1 MENIPFSILILFAF
15 TTFLSVG
22 FFFRA
27 AHRSGLVLALILA
40 WLAIQSIIGFIGF
53 YLNTN
58 TTPPRFLL
66 LVPPAISFVVIFSFT
81 VSGKKF
87 LDGLDIR
94 MLTLLHVVRLPVE
107 IVLFYVFKA
116 KLIPELMTFEGAN
129 FDVISGLSAP
139 IMYYL
144 VFISKSAGKRVLLFW
159 NIICSALLVNVLTIA
174 AFSATT
180 PFQQFGFDQP
190 NIGVGYF
197 PFVLLPAIIV
207 PIVLISHLAAIRQL
221 LKR

>member
-40 WLAIQSIIGFIGF
+40 WLAIQSIIGFTGF

-87 LDGLDIR
+87 LDSLDIR

-107 IVLFYVFKA
+107 IVLFYVWTVAFGGIGWPYF
-116 KLIPELMTFEGAN
+116 LLMIS
-129 FDVISGLSAP
+129 VI
-139 IMYYL
+139 
-144 VFISKSAGKRVLLFW
+144 
-159 NIICSALLVNVLTIA
+159 T
-174 AFSATT
+174 
-180 PFQQFGFDQP
+180 GFTE
-190 NIGVGYF
+190 
-197 PFVLLPAIIV
+197 
-207 PIVLISHLAAIRQL
+207 
-221 LKR
+221 